1 MNVRIYDCENKYL
14 LHAMTLFLFCKAK
27 SYKTY
32 LDHLQKL
39 VEDQAVAD
47 TADLGHDT
55 VGAICIDSN
64 GDISAAVSSGG
75 ISLKVPGRVGE
86 VSREEM

>member
-1 MNVRIYDCENKYL
+1 M
-14 LHAMTLFLFCKAK
+14 
-27 SYKTY
+27 
-32 LDHLQKL
+32 
-39 VEDQAVAD
+39 EDQSSQDAV
-47 TADLGHDT
+47 DLGHDT

-86 VSREEM
+86 VSIKYNVESDVQSFNS